1 MGGGPGHSCPRGNTM
16 KQSKGKK
23 QPVVKPLKGRRV
35 WEIGTALL
43 LLAVLVVTAAAL
55 RGGEGER
62 EARAARKRL
71 FAVAR
76 VTDVLADHS
85 AEDTW
90 TEGRRLGEQYI
101 EVKLLTGPFKGTVLE
116 TSNYLNAYT
125 NVDCRLGTRIVVRL
139 DYDDHGEPY
148 IISVPN
154 YDRGLV
160 LAGLLVVFGALLVLI
175 GGKKGAMALLGLAY
189 TLACLWYLLVPL
201 ILRGADPILVSIGV
215 VALTTA
221 ASLLLL
227 TGFSRK
233 MLCATLG
240 CVGGVAAA
248 GIFAGLAGTISPLN
262 GFNLSEAE
270 ELVLRAGD
278 SKLHISGL
286 LVSGI
291 LIASLGAVM
300 DVAMSIASSCN
311 ELRELNPNL
320 TRAELFRSGMNIGRD
335 AMGTMANTLILAFAG
350 ASLNMLI
357 LFRVYDYPL
366 IQIANTDAM
375 AVEVIRGVAG
385 SIGIVL
391 TVPLVALLSSRFM
404 GPKPKT

>member
-35 WEIGTALL
+35 WEIGAALL

-139 DYDDHGEPY
+139 DYDDHGKPY

-160 LAGLLVVFGALLVLI
+160 LAGLLVVFVETDCSLISHTYFQMDCRNLPLCCKADQALHQKSANSFFLSVPAHSHIGNISLI
-175 GGKKGAMALLGLAY
+175 QNHKKTAVTQNLFFLFHHQKHGIIPGQKSKKTFFCPWHMKKILLNLH
-189 TLACLWYLLVPL
+189 YLIQVIHKHFPQDHIFVPA
-201 ILRGADPILVSIGV
+201 GFCSF
-215 VALTTA
+215 
-221 ASLLLL
+221 SLSAR
-227 TGFSRK
+227 SRS
-233 MLCATLG
+233 AWET
-240 CVGGVAAA
+240 
-248 GIFAGLAGTISPLN
+248 
-262 GFNLSEAE
+262 
-270 ELVLRAGD
+270 RRY
-278 SKLHISGL
+278 
-286 LVSGI
+286 SGI
-291 LIASLGAVM
+291 C
-300 DVAMSIASSCN
+300 SIAVSV
-311 ELRELNPNL
+311 RP
-320 TRAELFRSGMNIGRD
+320 
-335 AMGTMANTLILAFAG
+335 
-350 ASLNMLI
+350 SL
-357 LFRVYDYPL
+357 
-366 IQIANTDAM
+366 
-375 AVEVIRGVAG
+375 
-385 SIGIVL
+385 
-391 TVPLVALLSSRFM
+391 
-404 GPKPKT
+404 

>member
-1 MGGGPGHSCPRGNTM
+1 M

-35 WEIGTALL
+35 WEIGAALL

-55 RGGEGER
+55 QGGEGER

-76 VTDVLADHS
+76 VTDVLVDHS

-101 EVKLLTGPFKGTVLE
+101 EVKLLTGPFKGAVLE

-160 LAGLLVVFGALLVLI
+160 LAGLLVMFGALLVLI

-233 MLCATLG
+233 TLCATLG

-391 TVPLVALLSSRFM
+391 TVPLVALLSSRLM